1 VITAGFQR
9 GTIESDAQAA
19 SWADKAHRVSAIV
32 GVVARRSSIVIE
44 GIRAAAVTAV
54 GVGEIDNKSI
64 CGIDRAAA
72 LGFEEGVQTPDKRE
86 GHAYLPQ
93 GHHAVHGGKGKKF
106 FNATLPSFSH
116 LHAE

>member
-1 VITAGFQR
+1 MNR
-9 GTIESDAQAA
+9 MRKAA

-86 GHAYLPQ
+86 GHPYLPQ
-93 GHHAVHGGKGKKF
+93 SHHAIHVSESRKF
-106 FNATLPSFSH
+106 FPKYSHRLFPTPMRSNPTPAPSP
-116 LHAE
+116 